1 MSTQDFGTCP
11 HCAARIELGAP
22 PGPGRCPR
30 CAGLYM
36 PVVPEADP
44 SEANAAE
51 ANASEAN
58 AAEANA
64 AESSATAAQPREW
77 VLLPQHAA
85 LDGATRGVRAWLD
98 ARGLARPL
106 FAWMIAAVLCLVA
119 LLAAGLSAE
128 LFEPGPET
136 RRAFG
141 RVLGVLLLP
150 FALLL
155 IALPA
160 ALVVRLLFGG
170 RRPGEP
176 RAFWRSLIAVSLGV
190 GVLWAVVSV
199 VQPALTPLLGRGWSA
214 TLLSYALA
222 CLAAGWLS
230 VRIASEQPY
239 RHALG
244 VGLVL
249 VLGFALL
256 LLPFGGRAFV
266 SVLFY
271 LALVPVLWLG
281 AWLRVHTS
289 SPRTG

>member
-11 HCAARIELGAP
+11 HCAARIELDAP
-22 PGPGRCPR
+22 AGPGRCAR
-30 CAGLYM
+30 CAGLYL
-36 PVVPEADP
+36 PVVPEAD
-44 SEANAAE
+44 AAE
-51 ANASEAN
+51 SNAVGP
-58 AAEANA
+58 NA
-64 AESSATAAQPREW
+64 AESSATAAQAREW
-77 VLLPQHAA
+77 VLLPRHAA

-106 FAWMIAAVLCLVA
+106 FAWMIAAGLCLVA
-119 LLAAGLSAE
+119 LLAAGLSAP

-150 FALLL
+150 FALPL

-170 RRPGEP
+170 SRAGEP

-190 GVLWAVVSV
+190 GALVAVVSV
-199 VQPALTPLLGRGWSA
+199 VQPALTSLLGRGWST
-214 TLLSYALA
+214 TLLSYTLA
-222 CLAAGWLS
+222 CLAAGWVS

-249 VLGFALL
+249 VLGIALL

-281 AWLRVHTS
+281 AWLRVRTS